1 MSVRAPVGPTNI
13 CNIEACIGRGLA
25 AIRSGKNLDFKYL
38 YFFLKAYEHKLAE
51 SSNGSTFSA
60 ITTGV
65 VKEIPIPLPPL
76 STQRRIAEILDK
88 ADALRQKD
96 QALLRKYDEL
106 AQAVFVDMFGDPVR
120 NEKGWEV
127 RKLGDCIDRIQIGP
141 FGTQLHESDYIHDG
155 IPIINP
161 MHMKN
166 LKVFPN
172 KKYSITKEKYFSL
185 EQYWLKEN
193 DVIMARRGEMGRCA
207 LITKQE
213 AGFLCGTGSLF
224 LSVNQSKLDPFFLV
238 YLLSRDST
246 RKSLENVAAGT
257 TMANLN
263 KTIVSDF
270 RIITPPVESQRAFS
284 KAITLSENSINQ
296 VNASSEHSNYLFQ
309 SLLQKAFT
317 GKLVE

>member
-1 MSVRAPVGPTNI
+1 
-13 CNIEACIGRGLA
+13 
-25 AIRSGKNLDFKYL
+25 
-38 YFFLKAYEHKLAE
+38 
-51 SSNGSTFSA
+51 
-60 ITTGV
+60 
-65 VKEIPIPLPPL
+65 
-76 STQRRIAEILDK
+76 
-88 ADALRQKD
+88 
-96 QALLRKYDEL
+96 
-106 AQAVFVDMFGDPVR
+106 
-120 NEKGWEV
+120 
-127 RKLGDCIDRIQIGP
+127 
-141 FGTQLHESDYIHDG
+141 
-155 IPIINP
+155 
-161 MHMKN
+161 MKN